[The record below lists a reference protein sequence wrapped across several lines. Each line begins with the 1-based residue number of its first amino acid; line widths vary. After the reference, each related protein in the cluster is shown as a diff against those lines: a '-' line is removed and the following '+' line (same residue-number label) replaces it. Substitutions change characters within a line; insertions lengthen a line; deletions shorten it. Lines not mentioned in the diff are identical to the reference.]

1 MPSCSGIKFA
11 HVTENNK
18 KVDFC
23 RLKQYIL
30 YITYFC
36 IPKEEN
42 FIMSEPVS
50 KADIAEKYFREGA
63 NCSQAVLAAFADD
76 LGITKEF
83 AMRLA
88 SGFGGGVGRMREVC
102 GAFSGIVLIEN
113 LKNGF
118 TDHTDKE
125 AKDACYAK
133 IQLLAEKFKEQSG
146 GNSIIC
152 RELLDGT
159 NASTGGSSEERNRE
173 YYKKRPCVELVRM
186 AAEIAEKA

>member
-1 MPSCSGIKFA
+1 MD
-11 HVTENNK
+11 NN
-18 KVDFC
+18 
-23 RLKQYIL
+23 I
-30 YITYFC
+30 
-36 IPKEEN
+36 
-42 FIMSEPVS
+42 S
-50 KADIAEKYFREGA
+50 KADLAEQYFREGA

-76 LGITKEF
+76 LGITKDF

-88 SGFGGGVGRMREVC
+88 SGFGGGIGRMREVC

-133 IQLLAEKFKEQSG
+133 IQQLAEEFKKESG

-152 RELLDGT
+152 RELLDGS
-159 NASTGGSSEERNRE
+159 NATSGGSSEARTEN
-173 YYKKRPCVELVRM
+173 YYKKRPCVELVRI
-186 AAEIAEKA
+186 AAEIAEKV

>member
-1 MPSCSGIKFA
+1 MD
-11 HVTENNK
+11 N
-18 KVDFC
+18 
-23 RLKQYIL
+23 L
-30 YITYFC
+30 
-36 IPKEEN
+36 
-42 FIMSEPVS
+42 VS
-50 KADIAEKYFREGA
+50 KADLAEKYFKEGA
-63 NCSQAVLAAFADD
+63 NCAQAVLAAFADD
-76 LGITKEF
+76 LGITKDF

-102 GAFSGIVLIEN
+102 GAFSGVVLIEN

-133 IQLLAEKFKEQSG
+133 IQQLAEQFKEESG

-159 NASTGGSSEERNRE
+159 QATSGGNSEERTKE
-173 YYKKRPCVELVRM
+173 YYKKRPCVELVRI
-186 AAEIAEKA
+186 AAKIAEKV

>member
-1 MPSCSGIKFA
+1 M
-11 HVTENNK
+11 NNN
-18 KVDFC
+18 
-23 RLKQYIL
+23 I
-30 YITYFC
+30 
-36 IPKEEN
+36 
-42 FIMSEPVS
+42 S
-50 KADIAEKYFREGA
+50 KADLAEQYFREGA

-76 LGITKEF
+76 LGITKDF

-118 TDHTDKE
+118 TDHTDKD

-133 IQLLAEKFKEQSG
+133 IQQLAEKFKEESG

-152 RELLDGT
+152 RELLDGS
-159 NASTGGSSEERNRE
+159 NASSGGNSEARTEN
-173 YYKKRPCVELVRM
+173 YYKKRPCVELVRI
-186 AAEIAEKA
+186 AAKIAENA